1 MKLSFLLLLSFIISL
16 TGCSSV
22 NNYIKTRKSQYL
34 YSQDLGPLKKP
45 NSLKIKQ
52 TQYIIPEVNAARATQ
67 LPNLY
72 PPTD

>member
-1 MKLSFLLLLSFIISL
+1 MKLSFLLMLSFIISL

-22 NNYIKTRKSQYL
+22 NNYLKTRKSQYL
-34 YSQDLGPLKKP
+34 YSQDSGPLKKP

-52 TQYIIPEVNAARATQ
+52 TRYIIPEVNAARPTQ

>member
-1 MKLSFLLLLSFIISL
+1 MKLPFLLLLSFVITL
-16 TGCSSV
+16 AGCSSV
-22 NNYIKTRKSQYL
+22 NDYVKTRKSQYL

-45 NSLKIKQ
+45 NSLKVKQ
-52 TQYIIPEVNAARATQ
+52 TQYIIPEVNAAKPTQ

>member
-1 MKLSFLLLLSFIISL
+1 MKLSFLLLLSFIITL

-22 NNYIKTRKSQYL
+22 NHYIKTHRSQYL
-34 YSQDLGPLKKP
+34 YSKDLGPLKKP
-45 NSLKIKQ
+45 NGLKLKQ
-52 TQYIIPEVNAARATQ
+52 TQCIIPAVNAVKPTQ